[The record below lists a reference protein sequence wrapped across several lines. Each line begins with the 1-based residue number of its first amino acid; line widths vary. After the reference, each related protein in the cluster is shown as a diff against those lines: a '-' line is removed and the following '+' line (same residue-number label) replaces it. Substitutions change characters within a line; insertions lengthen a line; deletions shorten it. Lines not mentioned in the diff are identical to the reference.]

1 MWASRQNGRAQEN
14 YCAAVTNYE
23 ERSRAQ
29 PARAIE
35 ARIFTTPESTDGH
48 DWPWAIVYIV
58 IYQEGR
64 EGERRRKRGR
74 TTPHILSICW
84 PDKKERGGRND
95 GPILYTTQQQ
105 HRARNVGPLSR
116 CI

>member
-64 EGERRRKRGR
+64 EGERRREKE
-74 TTPHILSICW
+74 
-84 PDKKERGGRND
+84 KKG
-95 GPILYTTQQQ
+95 
-105 HRARNVGPLSR
+105 
-116 CI
+116 